1 MTVVNSLH
9 VDENLDK
16 GRERG
21 KRKEERRK
29 GKGKGR
35 EREVGQASLLKIL
48 ESNFVYIKIKKMKK
62 KTKKKKRKRGREKK
76 LRRNIKKWSELAAML
91 KSIAVPV
98 MLGANGSIFGRV
110 VDIAFLVEA
119 HYRAIISLV
128 ELFRRW
134 V

>member
-29 GKGKGR
+29 GGKGRER

-48 ESNFVYIKIKKMKK
+48 ISNFVYIKIK
-62 KTKKKKRKRGREKK
+62 R
-76 LRRNIKKWSELAAML
+76 
-91 KSIAVPV
+91 
-98 MLGANGSIFGRV
+98 
-110 VDIAFLVEA
+110 
-119 HYRAIISLV
+119 
-128 ELFRRW
+128 
-134 V
+134 